1 LLDREAPGLVHL
13 ALSPSLQHTPLAA
26 LSRPIAGT
34 RKNTLIITLPGSVKA
49 VREILATLFTQDI
62 VGHALELIKGGTGSN
77 RHAKLADSL
86 GQPEH
91 SHHQHHHQHHHH
103 STHSHQIPKPKS
115 NDPSAPGKCQSEI
128 SDRLGVKNTYFILVV
143 SARSRH
149 SPYPL
154 ISFEGAIELID
165 QNIKPLEIHK
175 IAVCI
180 FLILSRLIISLKAY
194 RSILIFVIIFSLRTF
209 MLPKMSL

>member
-13 ALSPSLQHTPLAA
+13 ALSSSLQHTPLAA

-49 VREILATLFTQDI
+49 VREILATLFTQDVI
-62 VGHALELIKGGTGSN
+62 GHALELIKGGNGNN
-77 RHAKLADSL
+77 RHAKLAGSL

-91 SHHQHHHQHHHH
+91 GHHQHHHH
-103 STHSHQIPKPKS
+103 STHSHQIPKPRS
-115 NDPSAPGKCQSEI
+115 NDPSAPGKCQFEI
-128 SDRLGVKNTYFILVV
+128 SDRLGVENILVV
-143 SARSRH
+143 SARNRH

-154 ISFEGAIELID
+154 ISFEDAIELID

-180 FLILSRLIISLKAY
+180 LLILSQLIISLKAY
-194 RSILIFVIIFSLRTF
+194 RSILIFVTIFSLRTF
-209 MLPKMSL
+209 MPPEMSLRELLRV